1 MRKEVMS
8 FVMIIFLIL
17 GIASITYA
25 ASNVVINEVMPSNST
40 IAADQNG
47 EYDDWIE
54 LYNNSA
60 ISVDIAGYYLTDNS
74 GKLTKWKFPSNT
86 LIAGNGYLIVWADK
100 DTLQSG
106 LHTNFKLSADG
117 EKLYLLT
124 PEIGISDQVKYGV
137 ADSTKELSYARVPNG
152 TGAFSWHSPTFG
164 KSNNTVS
171 SISEIRT
178 GRMIIYPNPAQT
190 SLTITDRGSDEVQK
204 LIVYN
209 LTGSGIYNAM
219 MNRSASIDVST
230 WNSGV
235 YFIAVNGLTVGKIL
249 VSH

>member
-1 MRKEVMS
+1 MKNEASIFIMV
-8 FVMIIFLIL
+8 VFLIL
-17 GIASITYA
+17 GIVSTTNA
-25 ASNVVINEVMPSNST
+25 AGNIVINEVMPSNST

-60 ISVDIAGYYLTDNS
+60 ASVDLAGYYLTDNS

-86 LIAGNGYLIVWADK
+86 IVAGNGYLIVWADK

-124 PEIGISDQVKYGV
+124 PEIGIADQMKYGA

-152 TGAFSWHSPTFG
+152 TGAFSWQTPTFG
-164 KSNNTVS
+164 KTNNTVLS
-171 SISEIRT
+171 FIEKMT
-178 GRMIIYPNPAQT
+178 GTMIIYPNPAKT
-190 SLTITDRGSDEVQK
+190 SITITDDTSDEVQQ

-209 LTGSGIYNAM
+209 ISGSRIYNAVI
-219 MNRSASIDVST
+219 NRSIFVDVST
-230 WNSGV
+230 WDNGF
-235 YFIAVNGLTVGKIL
+235 YYIALNGQKVKKVL

>member
-1 MRKEVMS
+1 M
-8 FVMIIFLIL
+8 
-17 GIASITYA
+17 
-25 ASNVVINEVMPSNST
+25 

-60 ISVDIAGYYLTDNS
+60 SSVDLSGYYLTDNS
-74 GKLTKWKFPSNT
+74 GKLTKWQFPSNT
-86 LIAGNGYLIVWADK
+86 VISGNGYLIVWADK

-106 LHTNFKLSADG
+106 LHANFKLSADG

-124 PEIGISDQVKYGV
+124 PQIGIADQVKFGA

-152 TGAFSWHSPTFG
+152 TGAFIWQTPTFG
-164 KSNNTVS
+164 KNNNNLS
-171 SISEIRT
+171 SILKK
-178 GRMIIYPNPAQT
+178 MDNNFIIYPNPAKT
-190 SLTITDRGSDEVQK
+190 SLIITDGGSDNVQQ

-209 LTGSGIYNAM
+209 ITGACKYEAI
-219 MNRSASIDVST
+219 MNKSVSIDVSA
-230 WNSGV
+230 WDNGI
-235 YFIAVNGLTVGKIL
+235 YFITVEGLTVGKVL